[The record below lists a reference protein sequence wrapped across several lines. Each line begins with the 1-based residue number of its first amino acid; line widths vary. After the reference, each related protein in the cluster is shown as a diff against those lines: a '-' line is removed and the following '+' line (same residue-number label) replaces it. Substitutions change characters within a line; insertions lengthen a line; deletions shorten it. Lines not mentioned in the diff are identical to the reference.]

1 MSRILVG
8 VDVCKDFLDAH
19 ARPTA
24 VQKRFD
30 NTPAGIEQ
38 LVAWVRSLA
47 PERVIFES
55 TGPYQ
60 KAAVGAL
67 LAADLP
73 AVVVN
78 ARQVRDFAKGTGQL
92 AKTDVIDAGILAHFG
107 EVVATVV
114 RPLPPQE
121 ILEFRELCDRRGQLV
136 RMLASEKN
144 HRHAAQGASPK
155 VIKNIDK
162 HIAFLQR
169 QIDHLEERMDRIVAD
184 SETFKAKDEILQSI
198 VGIGPQVSRVLLVH
212 LPELGKGTRRSI
224 AALVGLAPFA
234 DDSGTSSRIRHIR
247 GGRAKVRI
255 ALYQAAVAA
264 IRYCPT
270 MKSFYASLKA
280 RGKATKVALI
290 AVARKLLVLA
300 NALGQPAPAIG
311 HDPARPSGV
320 FMLPVPRPG
329 VLRAVH
335 GRASAAAVP
344 GITGLTITIP
354 VGQRVLPLPDGDRYL
369 GFIFA
374 EAGTRHDVETA
385 LTAARGRLRVVIQ

>member
-19 ARPTA
+19 ARPTGI
-24 VQKRFD
+24 QKRFD

-38 LVAWVRSLA
+38 LVAWVRPLA
-47 PERVIFES
+47 PERIIFES

-92 AKTDVIDAGILAHFG
+92 AKTDVIDAAI
-107 EVVATVV
+107 
-114 RPLPPQE
+114 
-121 ILEFRELCDRRGQLV
+121 
-136 RMLASEKN
+136 LASEKN

-169 QIDHLEERMDRIVAD
+169 QIDDLEERMDRIVAD

-198 VGIGPQVSRVLLVH
+198 VGIGPQVSRILLVH

-280 RGKATKVALI
+280 RGKA
-290 AVARKLLVLA
+290 
-300 NALGQPAPAIG
+300 N
-311 HDPARPSGV
+311 
-320 FMLPVPRPG
+320 
-329 VLRAVH
+329 
-335 GRASAAAVP
+335 
-344 GITGLTITIP
+344 
-354 VGQRVLPLPDGDRYL
+354 
-369 GFIFA
+369 
-374 EAGTRHDVETA
+374 
-385 LTAARGRLRVVIQ
+385 